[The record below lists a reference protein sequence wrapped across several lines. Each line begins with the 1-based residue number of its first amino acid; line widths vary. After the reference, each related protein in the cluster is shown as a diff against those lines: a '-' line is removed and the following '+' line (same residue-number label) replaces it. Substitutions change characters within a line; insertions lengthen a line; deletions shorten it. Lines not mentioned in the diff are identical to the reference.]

1 VRVVHGLQF
10 EVILADRLAS
20 GLLGYESLRIP
31 GDTALS
37 FPFPLCQYDHD
48 DDDEHDC
55 DRGSDDVVNVGD
67 DGLTLLRTDVHDHVV
82 VLERVGGVPR
92 TKQ

>member
-1 VRVVHGLQF
+1 MTYLQF
-10 EVILADRLAS
+10 EVILADRLAP
-20 GLLGYESLRIP
+20 GLLGHESLRIP

-37 FPFPLCQYDHD
+37 FPLSLCQYDHD

-55 DRGSDDVVNVGD
+55 DGRSDDVIDVGN
-67 DGLTLLRTDVHDHVV
+67 DGLTLFRTDVHDHVV
-82 VLERVGGVPR
+82 VLERVGGVAR